1 MINTKNIEEAL
12 KEIKKLIKEGKK
24 VVVEAGDDNFNRK
37 IFESKEV
44 DMVTG
49 LEFNKKDKLKQRNSG
64 MNEIIAKLAKKNKID
79 IGIDISRINKL
90 SPFEKTRILGRIKQ
104 NIKLSKKND
113 VKILVIGADSRESMS
128 FIKILGGDTKR
139 VKILL

>member
-1 MINTKNIEEAL
+1 
-12 KEIKKLIKEGKK
+12 
-24 VVVEAGDDNFNRK
+24 
-37 IFESKEV
+37 
-44 DMVTG
+44 
-49 LEFNKKDKLKQRNSG
+49 